1 MAQKFASNY
10 VIFADFGDLHA
21 NDLRAICVQFSAS
34 IVFFIAFFRK
44 ISASFGFFY
53 SHLRL

>member
-34 IVFFIAFFRK
+34 IVFLSLFLGKFRQV
-44 ISASFGFFY
+44 SAFFY